1 MSYER
6 KTLIIKYFIW
16 NVYMICY
23 NVNWSLL
30 NMIFYLHIKFVE
42 KERTHSVSIIISCIF
57 FVNKSC
63 RIELWFVYW
72 TYYVIMIFWDRK
84 DIITFDS
91 KIMLIEI
98 YRKN

>member
-16 NVYMICY
+16 NVWYVIMSIE
-23 NVNWSLL
+23 V
-30 NMIFYLHIKFVE
+30 FYLHIKFVE

-72 TYYVIMIFWDRK
+72 TYYVIMIFGVRK